1 VPDDVRDSYETRLR
15 HVRAELDEV
24 ARQRDAQRLL
34 RQSWHDQWRRDA
46 ELRHLA
52 ERDLA
57 AARAA
62 LARARDLLE
71 AWASCHGDPALERRT
86 ERITGEIDDALRP
99 RDVW

>member
-1 VPDDVRDSYETRLR
+1 MPDDVSDTFEARLR

-24 ARQRDAQRLL
+24 ARQRDEQRLL

-57 AARAA
+57 EARTA
-62 LARARDLLE
+62 LARARDLLD
-71 AWASCHGDPALERRT
+71 AWACCHGDPALERRT

>member
-1 VPDDVRDSYETRLR
+1 VRDELRDMYEARLR
-15 HVRAELDEV
+15 DVRAELDDV
-24 ARQRDAQRLL
+24 ARQRDEQRLL

-57 AARAA
+57 EARAA
-62 LARARDLLE
+62 LAHARDLLD
-71 AWASCHGDPALERRT
+71 AWASCHADPALERRT
-86 ERITGEIDDALRP
+86 ERITEEVDEALRP

>member
-1 VPDDVRDSYETRLR
+1 MRDDVRDTYEARLR
-15 HVRAELDEV
+15 DARAELHEV
-24 ARQRDAQRLL
+24 ARQRDEQRLL

-57 AARAA
+57 EARAA
-62 LARARDLLE
+62 LAHARDLLE
-71 AWASCHGDPALERRT
+71 AWASCHADRALERRT